1 MSGKAKDGRAYTNG
15 DAAAI
20 LGIDQATV
28 KRWRSRGWIV
38 NHPDGSLDVSA
49 TRARANSGRD
59 PTHGGRQDRAF
70 GGASSSRQPAP
81 EPQRPRPE
89 PAYRPPAQHTH
100 FSADSGLDMAVGDS
114 ARLLKARAISA
125 TADAKLKQLRIQ
137 ERIGELIPRAAVTQV
152 YADTLA
158 DARSKLEALPTRLAH
173 RLVGLDAVAI
183 RNLLQTE
190 IESVLTELADGLD
203 ADR

>member
-1 MSGKAKDGRAYTNG
+1 MGRSPQDGRAYTNI
-15 DAAAI
+15 DAAHA

-28 KRWRSRGWIV
+28 KRWRSRGWVV
-38 NHPDGSLDVSA
+38 NRADGSLDVSA

-70 GGASSSRQPAP
+70 GGASASRQPAP

-100 FSADSGLDMAVGDS
+100 FSADSGMDMAVGDS

-137 ERIGELIPRAAVTQV
+137 ERLRELVPRAAVTQAF
-152 YADTLA
+152 ADTLA
-158 DARSKLEALPTRLAH
+158 AARSQLEAMPTRLSH
-173 RLVGLDAVAI
+173 RLVGLEATEI

-190 IESVLTELADGLD
+190 IDAVLRELADGLD
-203 ADR
+203 PDR

>member
-1 MSGKAKDGRAYTNG
+1 MSGKANDGRAYTNS
-15 DAAAI
+15 DAASA

-38 NHPDGSLDVSA
+38 NRLDGSLDVSGTR
-49 TRARANSGRD
+49 TRASAGRD
-59 PTHGGRQDRAF
+59 PTHGGRSDRTF
-70 GGASSSRQPAP
+70 GGVVEPRQPAP
-81 EPQRPRPE
+81 EPPRPRPE
-89 PAYRPPAQHTH
+89 SAYRQPAQHTH
-100 FSADSGLDMAVGDS
+100 FTADSGLDMAVGDS

-137 ERIGELIPRAAVTQV
+137 ERIGELIPRAAVTQA

-158 DARSKLEALPTRLAH
+158 AARSQLESLPTRLAH

-183 RNLLQTE
+183 RGVLQTE
-190 IESVLTELADGLD
+190 IEVVLKELADGLD
-203 ADR
+203 PDR